1 MSSNQS
7 SIFFYILQWASIK
20 YSRTIDQKIAAV
32 PRIVLD
38 RKEVMST
45 MSKTKISSRA
55 KYPDKTQTFVTAVQ
69 MAMEIFEDKI
79 AALTQDIH
87 LKAYKNLVRS
97 YRKALTV
104 VWDSAQ
110 FADVSL
116 ILQTV
121 HDKEMLELA
130 VMAQILNLPPPLI
143 RVVKEKRNIP
153 ALEAITGL
161 MTAKYPD
168 QNVPNAAVC
177 EEIGNI
183 FLKLSEANKAYGEAL
198 AERSTKVSPEHYM
211 LLLMAAT
218 APTIQIIMPPMMTSP
233 VVAPSL
239 PSPEATTAL
248 GCTAIVDVTKLKV
261 LPNPESQCLQEC
273 NNNAPTRVLA
283 AAIYAT
289 LEKKFFDTTHS
300 RIELATAF
308 KCNVSQLTKALTGVE
323 YHSGPHHYK
332 PKPRPSKKRVPEL
345 GESSGITP
353 EKMSKTVTKT
363 KVKPK
368 PDEHL
373 FEPDDTLETESSSS
387 DLPAGL

>member
-7 SIFFYILQWASIK
+7 SVFFYILQWASME

-45 MSKTKISSRA
+45 MSKMKISSQA
-55 KYPDKTQTFVTAVQ
+55 KYPDKTQTFITAVQ
-69 MAMEIFEDKI
+69 MAMEIFEDEI
-79 AALTQDIH
+79 ASLTQDIH

-110 FADVSL
+110 FADISL
-116 ILQTV
+116 ILQMV

-130 VMAQILNLPPPLI
+130 MMAQKLDLPPPSI
-143 RVVKEKRNIP
+143 WVVKEKRNVP
-153 ALEAITGL
+153 ALEAITDL

-168 QNVPNAAVC
+168 QNVPNATVC

-183 FLKLSEANKAYGEAL
+183 FLKLSEANKAYGEAAEAL
-198 AERSTKVSPEHYM
+198 AELSTKVSPEHYM

-233 VVAPSL
+233 VMAPSP
-239 PSPEATTAL
+239 PSPEATMAL
-248 GCTAIVDVTKLKV
+248 RRTAIVDVTKLKV

-273 NNNAPTRVLA
+273 DNNAPTRVLA
-283 AAIYAT
+283 AA
-289 LEKKFFDTTHS
+289 TTHS

-308 KCNVSQLTKALTGVE
+308 KCNVSQLTKALTGIE

-332 PKPRPSKKRVPEL
+332 PKPRPSKKWMPEL

-363 KVKPK
+363 KAKPK
-368 PDEHL
+368 PDEHM